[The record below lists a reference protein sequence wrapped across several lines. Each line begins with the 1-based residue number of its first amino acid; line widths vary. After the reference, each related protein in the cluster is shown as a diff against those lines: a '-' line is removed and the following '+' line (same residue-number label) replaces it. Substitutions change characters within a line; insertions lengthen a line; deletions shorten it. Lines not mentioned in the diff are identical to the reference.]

1 MSNEAVL
8 NLVLSQL
15 EDQREDMKSLIQKVD
30 TLQTTLSTE
39 THQLKMAQAKCD
51 SRWGITGK
59 VLTLGL
65 PSTGLWAWINSW
77 HQK

>member
-1 MSNEAVL
+1 VSQETVL

-15 EDQREDMKSLIQKVD
+15 EDQREDLKALIQKVD
-30 TLQTTLSTE
+30 ALQTTLGTE
-39 THQLKMAQAKCD
+39 THQLKMAQAKCEN
-51 SRWGITGK
+51 RWGIMGK

-65 PSTGLWAWINSW
+65 PSTGLFAWISSW